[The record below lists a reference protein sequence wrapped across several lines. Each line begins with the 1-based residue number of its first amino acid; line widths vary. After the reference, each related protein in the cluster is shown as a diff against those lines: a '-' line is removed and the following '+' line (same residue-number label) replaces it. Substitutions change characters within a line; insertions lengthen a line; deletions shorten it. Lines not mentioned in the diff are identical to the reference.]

1 MILNLDITI
10 VLKNFR
16 SSVTGKVNLHIE
28 DQNSS

>member
-16 SSVTGKVNLHIE
+16 LPVTGKVNPHIE